1 MKQNENNSKF
11 SSNVWL
17 NVKLV
22 FIMMFML
29 QDHEHAQLTLHD
41 WLKITI
47 KQEYAILIIDINK
60 LLIEERV
67 IQ

>member
-1 MKQNENNSKF
+1 
-11 SSNVWL
+11 
-17 NVKLV
+17 
-22 FIMMFML
+22 MMFML